1 MNNNIQMIF
10 FSWVQIS
17 HI

>member
-1 MNNNIQMIF
+1 MNNNIQMIL
-10 FSWVQIS
+10 FSWIQIS

>member
-1 MNNNIQMIF
+1 MNNNIQMIL

-17 HI
+17 RI